1 MEFEKKNEI
10 GFRIQKLRKE
20 RNISQETMGEILDIH
35 ANNISKIETGRSTL
49 KLDTLIKIA
58 DYFEVTL
65 DSLVNGEKDEIC
77 IWGYSQLSEKDKH
90 KIKQTMQAMVHI
102 FLEEEEVNQ

>member
-20 RNISQETMGEILDIH
+20 RNISQETMGEMLDIH
-35 ANNISKIETGRSTL
+35 ANNISKIETGRSAL

-65 DSLVNGEKDEIC
+65 DT
-77 IWGYSQLSEKDKH
+77 LSCQKRIS
-90 KIKQTMQAMVHI
+90 IKLSKPCKPWYI
-102 FLEEEEVNQ
+102 YF